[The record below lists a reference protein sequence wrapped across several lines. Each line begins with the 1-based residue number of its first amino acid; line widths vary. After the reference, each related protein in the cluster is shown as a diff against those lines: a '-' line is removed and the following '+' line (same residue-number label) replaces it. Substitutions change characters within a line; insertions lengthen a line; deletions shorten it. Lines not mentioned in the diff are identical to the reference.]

1 MGYVLAVVAVA
12 AVWSSR
18 LKQYTSRKAQPR
30 KETTK
35 MFERLRMRYVLMF
48 VVMGTLGI
56 TTPATAAVVYFPD
69 ANLEAEV
76 RDELGIPAPT
86 PITDTDM
93 ATMTW
98 LYAEYS
104 SISNIGGLEYGTN
117 LIRLGLDSNQISDI
131 SAVSGLT
138 NLTNLYLN
146 INQISDISAVS
157 GLTNMV
163 VMALNINQISD
174 ISAVSGLTN
183 LKYLIL
189 SDNQISDISA
199 VSGLTNLIDLGL
211 HKNRISDISAV
222 SGLTNLTDLGLSQ
235 NQISDISAVSGLTN
249 LYYLDLVINQISDIS
264 AVSGLTN
271 LTDLGLSQNQISNIS
286 AVSGLT
292 NLTYLQ
298 LSNNQ
303 ISDISAVSGLTNLTE
318 LGLFNNQVETL
329 DLSNSDLSSLQRFN
343 IGGNPLTSVLLT
355 DATLSQ
361 DTFNTLMDGG
371 GGGTGI
377 AELGGVLSLDM
388 SGVDFTDI
396 SDLSKMYTMDD
407 LETLLLA
414 GATNLDGSQ
423 VVPLTV
429 ELDSLDWLD
438 VTGLWGSFDTAARSS
453 LNAWDAVAGNT
464 LVVPEPGGIALLLCG
479 LLAGLIRWRRW
490 R

>member
-138 NLTNLYLN
+138 NLTNLY
-146 INQISDISAVS
+146 
-157 GLTNMV
+157 
-163 VMALNINQISD
+163 LNINQISD